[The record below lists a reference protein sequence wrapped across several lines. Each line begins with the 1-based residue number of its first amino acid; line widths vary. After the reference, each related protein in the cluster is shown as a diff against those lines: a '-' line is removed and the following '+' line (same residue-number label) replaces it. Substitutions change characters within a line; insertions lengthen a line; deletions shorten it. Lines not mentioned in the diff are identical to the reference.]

1 MKKKLPKCYEEYISA
16 LCLIIMFVLLA
27 ASVIGRFT
35 HLFAVS
41 FCEEVVVQSFLVMSM
56 FAISACVVERTH
68 MGLSI
73 VTDTLKGKW
82 KIASLIFTFA
92 VELVMFIF
100 LCDLGVNMVLSQYKY
115 HLVTSVLGMPK
126 WIFTLS
132 MPIGAVLYMIRAVQM
147 LIYDIKEAMGK

>member
-1 MKKKLPKCYEEYISA
+1 
-16 LCLIIMFVLLA
+16 
-27 ASVIGRFT
+27 
-35 HLFAVS
+35 
-41 FCEEVVVQSFLVMSM
+41 
-56 FAISACVVERTH
+56 

-100 LCDLGVNMVLSQYKY
+100 LCYLGVNMVLSQYKY

>member
-16 LCLIIMFVLLA
+16 ACFIVMFILIS
-27 ASVIGRFT
+27 ASVLGRFT

-41 FCEEVVVQSFLVMSM
+41 FCEEVVVQLFLVMSM

-73 VTDTLKGKW
+73 VTDMLKGKW
-82 KIASLIFTFA
+82 KIVSL
-92 VELVMFIF
+92 VFIF
-100 LCDLGVNMVLSQYKY
+100 IINLIMFVFLGYLSVQMVISQYQY
-115 HLVTSVLGMPK
+115 NLVTSVLGWPR

-132 MPIGAVLYMIRAVQM
+132 IPIGSALYIIRSIQI
-147 LIYDIKEAMGK
+147 LIYDLKEVLNK